1 MALGSH
7 PVGIG
12 SDATPVSGA
21 NLCLPCHA
29 ISQSG
34 PRRQGPDNPLIFT
47 VWVRSELVH
56 LTG

>member
-34 PRRQGPDNPLIFT
+34 PRRQGPDNPLIWLFT
-47 VWVRSELVH
+47 IQGVGGV
-56 LTG
+56 